1 MNEASGQ
8 YSIVN
13 HLDGQYRNMIAG
25 DIIAGLTTRPRYIP
39 SKYFYDAYGSKLFEE
54 ICALPEYYPTRT
66 EMGILKENA
75 SRLMEGFADHDLVE
89 LGAGANWKIRIL
101 LDAVP
106 QTDRSTLRYLPVDIS
121 QTAVAEASKE
131 LAEDYPE
138 LEVVGVVADFTSQ
151 LEALPN
157 QRSKMYCF
165 LGGTIGNMSQEE
177 AQAFLHEV
185 ARNMSSYD
193 TLLVGFDMVKEI
205 DVLEKAYN
213 DSKDITAQFNKNVLS
228 VVNNELNADFDQS
241 HFDHLSFFN
250 GDLARIEMH
259 LRANRDCSVRIRD
272 IGLKVDFQKG
282 DTIHT
287 ENSHK
292 FTSEMIENVSL
303 RAGLRIQ
310 EWFADSRKWFS
321 LVLMETK

>member
-1 MNEASGQ
+1 MNNSGVT
-8 YSIVN
+8 YTLVN
-13 HLDGQYRNMIAG
+13 HLDGRYRNMIAT
-25 DIIAGLTTRPRYIP
+25 DIIAGLSTQNRYIP
-39 SKYFYDAYGSKLFEE
+39 SKYFYDAQGSRLFED
-54 ICALPEYYPTRT
+54 ICRLPEYYPTRT
-66 EMGILKENA
+66 EMAILKEKA
-75 SRLMEGFADHDLVE
+75 PRFMEGFADHDLVE

-106 QTDRSTLRYLPVDIS
+106 PTDRATLRYLPVDIS
-121 QTAVAEASKE
+121 QTAVEEASRE

-157 QRSKMYCF
+157 RRSKMYCF

-185 ARNMSSYD
+185 ARNMGPDD
-193 TLLVGFDMVKEI
+193 TLLVGFDMVKEL

-213 DSKDITAQFNKNVLS
+213 DSQDITGQFNKNVLS
-228 VVNNELNADFDQS
+228 VINSQLNADFDQS
-241 HFDHLSFFN
+241 HFDHLAFFN

-292 FTSEMIENVSL
+292 FTKEMIDYMAF
-303 RAGLRIQ
+303 RAGLCIQ
-310 EWFADSRKWFS
+310 EWFTDSRKWFS
-321 LVLMETK
+321 LVLMKMR